1 MADRRR
7 GILLGLSAYVMWGL
21 FPLYWP
27 LLKPA
32 GALEILAHRITW
44 SFALIV
50 LVVVVRRRWAWVGA
64 LLADRRRLLLIMV
77 ASVAIAL
84 NWGVYIWGVNA
95 GYVVETSLGYFIN
108 PLVTVCLGVV
118 LLGERLRR
126 MQWVAVG
133 LAVLAVVVMTVG
145 TGRPPWIGLVLA
157 FSFATYGLVKKQIG
171 MPAVESLAGETTFL
185 LLPALAL
192 LVGLQLHGT
201 ATFGHAP
208 WHVSVLLGLCG
219 LVTAIPLLLF
229 GAAAPLLP
237 LTTIGLLQYV
247 TPIMQFLLGVLVFG
261 ETMQPARWA
270 GFVLVWG
277 ALVVFSADQLRNGLA
292 VRESAREAAAL
303 V

>member
-1 MADRRR
+1 VADRRR
-7 GILLGLSAYVMWGL
+7 GILLGLSAYVLWGL

-201 ATFGHAP
+201 GTFGHAP

-219 LVTAIPLLLF
+219 LVTAVPLLLF

-261 ETMQPARWA
+261 ETMPPARWA
-270 GFVLVWG
+270 GFVLVWA

-292 VRESAREAAAL
+292 VREAAREGAAL